1 VNKIGVLNLVSIN
14 AIFCPKLELHI
25 AEIKIKSSLNL
36 IVVCFSIIS
45 IYTPKLILTME
56 SQIIHHLKEKVARR
70 NSHIAE
76 IRLYYKPKKETRPK
90 ISCSA
95 DGYNQALKFFDK
107 NTIALQE
114 QFIVLYLNRANLVL
128 GGHKVFT
135 GGLTGTVAD
144 VRLILGIALK
154 ACACSIIIS
163 HNHPSGNL
171 KPSGAD
177 QELTNKLK
185 EAGKLMDITLLD
197 HIILSPEGTFYS
209 FADEGLI

>member
-1 VNKIGVLNLVSIN
+1 MKLKTFDMTTDNKLS
-14 AIFCPKLELHI
+14 
-25 AEIKIKSSLNL
+25 
-36 IVVCFSIIS
+36 
-45 IYTPKLILTME
+45 
-56 SQIIHHLKEKVARR
+56 
-70 NSHIAE
+70 E
-76 IRLYYKPKKETRPK
+76 IRLYYKPRNIMKPK
-90 ISCSA
+90 ISCSDDA
-95 DGYNQALKFFDK
+95 YKQVLRFYDK
-107 NTIALQE
+107 NTVALQK

-185 EAGKLMDITLLD
+185 EAGKLMDINLLD
-197 HIILSPEGTFYS
+197 HIILSPEGSFYS

>member
-1 VNKIGVLNLVSIN
+1 MQTLS
-14 AIFCPKLELHI
+14 
-25 AEIKIKSSLNL
+25 
-36 IVVCFSIIS
+36 
-45 IYTPKLILTME
+45 
-56 SQIIHHLKEKVARR
+56 
-70 NSHIAE
+70 E
-76 IRLYYKPKKETRPK
+76 IRLFYKPKHSIQPK
-90 ISCSA
+90 VTCSKDA
-95 DGYNQALKFFDK
+95 YLNLMKFYDK

-144 VRLILGIALK
+144 IRLILGIALK

-185 EAGKLMDITLLD
+185 EAGKLMDITLMD
-197 HIILSPEGTFYS
+197 HIILSPGGSFYS
-209 FADEGLI
+209 FADEGEL

>member
-1 VNKIGVLNLVSIN
+1 M
-14 AIFCPKLELHI
+14 AITEKLS
-25 AEIKIKSSLNL
+25 EIK
-36 IVVCFSIIS
+36 
-45 IYTPKLILTME
+45 
-56 SQIIHHLKEKVARR
+56 
-70 NSHIAE
+70 
-76 IRLYYKPKKETRPK
+76 LYYKPRKTVAPR
-90 ISCSA
+90 ITCSGDA
-95 DGYNQALKFFDK
+95 YKQVLNFYDK

-185 EAGKLMDITLLD
+185 EAGKLMDINILD
-197 HIILSPEGTFYS
+197 HIIISPQDEEYFS
-209 FADEGLI
+209 FADGGLL

>member
-1 VNKIGVLNLVSIN
+1 MQTLS
-14 AIFCPKLELHI
+14 
-25 AEIKIKSSLNL
+25 
-36 IVVCFSIIS
+36 
-45 IYTPKLILTME
+45 
-56 SQIIHHLKEKVARR
+56 
-70 NSHIAE
+70 E
-76 IRLYYKPKKETRPK
+76 IRLFYKPKHSIQPK
-90 ISCSA
+90 VTCSKDA
-95 DGYNQALKFFDK
+95 YLNLMKFYDK
-107 NTIALQE
+107 NTISLQE

-197 HIILSPEGTFYS
+197 HIILSPEGSFYS